1 MAFASDTI
9 WDDYPRANAGF
20 PSIRTSWL
28 LSGVAVLGLG
38 VALAGWSLATVA
50 AVHKME
56 TSLSSTP
63 TLLPES
69 AFAPGAIA
77 LFDPAHRIEH
87 LGDKRFMILVD
98 VPGVDPSTI
107 EVSMDK
113 SILTIKGERKVDSE
127 ETGGKLTRQER
138 VYGTF
143 HRRFSLPESA
153 DAENISAHGRFGVLE
168 IAIPKKPETTPR
180 RIAINTGN

>member
-1 MAFASDTI
+1 MSPSRQSIWNRDFMPSDELRQVMSRFF
-9 WDDYPRANAGF
+9 DAGE
-20 PSIRTSWL
+20 SDQS
-28 LSGVAVLGLG
+28 
-38 VALAGWSLATVA
+38 TV
-50 AVHKME
+50 E
-56 TSLSSTP
+56 TSQW
-63 TLLPES
+63 
-69 AFAPGAIA
+69 APRVDIREEG
-77 LFDPAHRIEH
+77 
-87 LGDKRFMILVD
+87 KRFMILVD

-127 ETGGKLTRQER
+127 ETSGKLTRQER

-180 RIAINTGN
+180 RIAIDTGN